1 MAVGTFTLPIC
12 DGCKLPWLPVG
23 WSQESDPRV
32 LPKGAKPLRCGKCK
46 SSGWDREHNAE
57 MRKVSFVPASE
68 DVSAALEDMSAA
80 LDVAVNPFDPT
91 KTIEMPRNVA
101 LNEAMEAAAVVFMP
115 LDPEACADVE
125 AAQEASRLASYVK
138 LVPEPRRT
146 RCKHHMTD
154 CPICNPKEA
163 A

>member
-1 MAVGTFTLPIC
+1 MAASC
-12 DGCKLPWLPVG
+12 RWLPVG
-23 WSQESDPRV
+23 WSQDSDPRV

-101 LNEAMEAAAVVFMP
+101 RTRRWKPPPVVFMP

-146 RCKHHMTD
+146 RCKHRID
-154 CPICNPKEA
+154 RLPNLQP
-163 A
+163 